1 MTTKEAERK
10 PYSKPQIVHEMDL
23 ETKAGSPLSL
33 PKPLD
38 FPGSK

>member
-10 PYSKPQIVHEMDL
+10 PYTKPQIVHEMDL

-33 PKPLD
+33 PNPLD
-38 FPGSK
+38 LPGSK